1 MHMALS
7 YGYENATTHVVGLAR
22 RQAQLPQPRQGT
34 RHEHERTHARGRA
47 RLWRQHDRRPAR
59 TRRADRRTARGSAG
73 DAAQRARGQRLG
85 RACTRQ
91 HRQPSGQADKSKLM
105 GALLDAVKVLKDVL
119 RMRDDLDRLSKN
131 VDKLANVANEIDK
144 RLIRIETMVEI
155 ADKRNARQAKL
166 PTKQ

>member
-1 MHMALS
+1 
-7 YGYENATTHVVGLAR
+7 
-22 RQAQLPQPRQGT
+22 
-34 RHEHERTHARGRA
+34 
-47 RLWRQHDRRPAR
+47 
-59 TRRADRRTARGSAG
+59 
-73 DAAQRARGQRLG
+73 
-85 RACTRQ
+85 
-91 HRQPSGQADKSKLM
+91 M

-155 ADKRNARQAKL
+155 AEKRSTRQAKL